1 MALSLL
7 AAGEEEGT
15 ASYSHS
21 RRQFRSGRANVCL
34 FLTTE
39 RNLLQESL
47 HKVTMQRLFKRQKKK
62 KHPRV
67 PFLVDGETL
76 PVWLLFLLASS
87 QLETVG
93 NLSLV
98 MELPYGKPLGGAF

>member
-15 ASYSHS
+15 VSYSHS

-47 HKVTMQRLFKRQKKK
+47 HKVTMQRLFKKAKKK
-62 KHPRV
+62 KKASQS
-67 PFLVDGETL
+67 PFPGRWRNTSHLAV
-76 PVWLLFLLASS
+76 VSISLLSI
-87 QLETVG
+87 
-93 NLSLV
+93 
-98 MELPYGKPLGGAF
+98 

>member
-1 MALSLL
+1 M
-7 AAGEEEGT
+7 
-15 ASYSHS
+15 
-21 RRQFRSGRANVCL
+21 
-34 FLTTE
+34 
-39 RNLLQESL
+39 
-47 HKVTMQRLFKRQKKK
+47 
-62 KHPRV
+62 HPRV

-98 MELPYGKPLGGAF
+98 MELPYGKPLGGNGRAF